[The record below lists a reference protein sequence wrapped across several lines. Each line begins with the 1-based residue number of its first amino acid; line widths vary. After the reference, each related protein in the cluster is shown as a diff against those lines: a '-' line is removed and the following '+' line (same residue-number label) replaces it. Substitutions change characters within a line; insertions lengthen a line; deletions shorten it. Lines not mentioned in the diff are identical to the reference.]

1 MTNENKQFTSKIKSY
16 HIFILGCLF
25 SSLLIFNSNY
35 VNNQRAQE
43 KLNQEKSQLFNQII
57 SKRFLEESENNNQ
70 TDQVC
75 SRGSENLI
83 KYYKNGN
90 LSEIELEE
98 GKITCEDKDK
108 GYMKALINIVKNIAG
123 GGDEDT
129 EEDTGTNN
137 DFNAPSEDEVEG
149 RRNLLGESMSIDGM
163 KDDVINYG
171 KHLLPILIF
180 FVIGILCIPGWLIC
194 CFCCCCNC
202 CCCCCCKKPG
212 CKIPC
217 FIFTYL
223 FYALVVGVCI
233 YGLTKSNSIYVGL
246 ADTEC
251 SLLKFFDQILDGETK
266 QELPRWAGISGI
278 NDILDD
284 LYNQINYMK
293 NGTKTEMDK
302 QIDEIGNKK
311 GSFIGFMN
319 TSGDK
324 FFENDGHYK
333 NIYSK
338 VYNFNIGDTNIN
350 GRYVLDIIKMFGKY
364 DSTSKKYKPE
374 NSVLDIWEQEYS
386 LVSQTA
392 DEYMGQAHDGFSQI
406 LDDKVDDL
414 LGSFNDG
421 REQLDGIKSS
431 FDDIKN
437 DIGGI
442 IIDYSE
448 LIDEYGKLGFKL
460 VFGVLA
466 LINIAIAV
474 FMLLICICSGK
485 SCTNCCCCCRGI
497 FKLFTHLLWNI
508 LALLMI
514 IVFLVGF
521 LIALVGQVGSDA
533 MSIISYVVSVD
544 NTENILLDQ
553 LGEAKS
559 YLNRC
564 INGDG
569 QIVEELGLD
578 TSQINSFDEIR
589 TAEQR
594 IEETKNEFEER
605 KQFVTYTIYKDKLLS
620 RDNLTDNTL
629 SLILET
635 ATVDFTNLE
644 DNDLSKILNFDVIL
658 SKMNDIIKIDNIAK
672 NKKEIW
678 DKKSTESNKICI
690 NGVTDSFSHDSTTE
704 LKLNPKYCKP
714 LYRDWIENNEL
725 DSSSNKAKI
734 KNTAEVISDTITFI
748 ENAMKDIN
756 VNDHYLKI
764 LNELK
769 DKYEL
774 YLNQYIEAL
783 DFFNTTIK
791 RITNKLNEYS
801 GDNQTFSFIQCNF
814 IGTNLKIVLKYLKS
828 ALGKDI
834 FTVGICFLIVGCS
847 LILSISSTILLIV
860 IINTDIDK
868 NKKDIKEK
876 DNIPEYKLNT
886 EGRVIRYTQ
895 Y

>member
-1 MTNENKQFTSKIKSY
+1 MENQNNHFYQKFKSY
-16 HIFILGCLF
+16 HLLILGCILF
-25 SSLLIFNSNY
+25 SLLIINSNY

-57 SKRFLEESENNNQ
+57 SKRYLEEESENNTQ

-75 SRGSENLI
+75 SRGSESLI
-83 KYYKNGN
+83 EYYKTGD
-90 LSEIELEE
+90 LSKIELEE
-98 GKITCEDKDK
+98 GNITCEEKDE
-108 GYMKALINIVKNIAG
+108 GYMKALINIVKNLAG

-129 EEDTGTNN
+129 ETNN
-137 DFNAPSEDEVEG
+137 DFNTPSEGEVEG
-149 RRNLLGESMSIDGM
+149 RRNLLGESMSIDDM
-163 KDDVINYG
+163 QDDLIAYG

-217 FIFTYL
+217 FIFTYV
-223 FYALVVGVCI
+223 FYALVVAVCI

-284 LYNQINYMK
+284 LYYQINDMK
-293 NGTKTEMDK
+293 SGTKTQMDSK
-302 QIDEIGNKK
+302 IDEIGNKK
-311 GSFIGFMN
+311 GNFIGFMN
-319 TSGDK
+319 TSGDR
-324 FFENDGHYK
+324 FFEEGNYK
-333 NIYSK
+333 EIYSK
-338 VYNFNIGDTNIN
+338 DYDFYIDSTHIN

-421 REQLDGIKSS
+421 RNQLDEIKSS

-437 DIGGI
+437 DIGGL

-448 LIDEYGKLGFKL
+448 LIDDYGKLGFKL

-485 SCTNCCCCCRGI
+485 SCTNCCCCRCI
-497 FKLFTHLLWNI
+497 CKLFTHLLWNI

-533 MSIISYVVSVD
+533 MSIISYVVSAD
-544 NTENILLDQ
+544 NTDNILLDQ
-553 LGEAKS
+553 LGDAKS
-559 YLNRC
+559 YLERC

-578 TSQINSFDEIR
+578 TSQIDSFDDIR
-589 TAEQR
+589 TAEQK
-594 IEETKNEFEER
+594 IEETKNQFEEK
-605 KQFVTYTIYKDKLLS
+605 KQFVTYMIYKDKLLS
-620 RDNLTDNTL
+620 RDNLTDSTL

-635 ATVDFTNLE
+635 ETVDFNNL
-644 DNDLSKILNFDVIL
+644 NSNYLSKILNFDVIL
-658 SKMNDIIKIDNIAK
+658 SKMNDFIVRETNAK
-672 NKKEIW
+672 
-678 DKKSTESNKICI
+678 D
-690 NGVTDSFSHDSTTE
+690 
-704 LKLNPKYCKP
+704 
-714 LYRDWIENNEL
+714 
-725 DSSSNKAKI
+725 
-734 KNTAEVISDTITFI
+734 
-748 ENAMKDIN
+748 
-756 VNDHYLKI
+756 
-764 LNELK
+764 
-769 DKYEL
+769 
-774 YLNQYIEAL
+774 
-783 DFFNTTIK
+783 
-791 RITNKLNEYS
+791 
-801 GDNQTFSFIQCNF
+801 
-814 IGTNLKIVLKYLKS
+814 
-828 ALGKDI
+828 
-834 FTVGICFLIVGCS
+834 
-847 LILSISSTILLIV
+847 
-860 IINTDIDK
+860 
-868 NKKDIKEK
+868 
-876 DNIPEYKLNT
+876 
-886 EGRVIRYTQ
+886 
-895 Y
+895 

>member
-1 MTNENKQFTSKIKSY
+1 M
-16 HIFILGCLF
+16 

-35 VNNQRAQE
+35 VNNQKAQE

-57 SKRFLEESENNNQ
+57 SNRYLEESENNTK
-70 TDQVC
+70 TDKVC
-75 SRGSENLI
+75 SRGSESLI
-83 KYYKNGN
+83 EYYKTGD

-98 GKITCEDKDK
+98 GNITCEDKNE
-108 GYMKALINIVKNIAG
+108 GYMKALINIVKNLAG
-123 GGDEDT
+123 GGDGDT
-129 EEDTGTNN
+129 DKDTGTNN
-137 DFNAPSEDEVEG
+137 QLYTPSEDEVEG
-149 RRNLLGESMSIDGM
+149 RRNLLGESMNIDGM
-163 KDDVINYG
+163 KDDLIDYG

-223 FYALVVGVCI
+223 FYALVVVVCI

-284 LYNQINYMK
+284 LYFQINDMK
-293 NGTKTEMDK
+293 NGTKTEMDN
-302 QIDEIGNKK
+302 QMGYIENKK
-311 GSFIGFMN
+311 GDFIGFMN

-324 FFENDGHYK
+324 FFDSNGKYK
-333 NIYSK
+333 DIYSK
-338 VYNFNIGDTNIN
+338 VYNFNIGSTNIN
-350 GRYVLDIIKMFGKY
+350 GRYALDIIKMFGKY
-364 DSTSKKYKPE
+364 DSTSQKYKPE

-386 LVSQTA
+386 LVSRTA

-414 LGSFNDG
+414 LGNFNDG
-421 REQLDGIKSS
+421 RKQLDEIKSS

-437 DIGGI
+437 DIGNI

-448 LIDEYGKLGFKL
+448 LIDDYGKLGFKL

-485 SCTNCCCCCRGI
+485 SCTNCCCCRCI
-497 FKLFTHLLWNI
+497 CKLFTHLLWNI

-533 MSIISYVVSVD
+533 MSIISYVVSAD
-544 NTENILLDQ
+544 NTDNILLDQ
-553 LGEAKS
+553 LGDAKP
-559 YLNRC
+559 YLDRC

-578 TSQINSFDEIR
+578 TSQINSFDDIR
-589 TAEQR
+589 TAEQK
-594 IEETKNEFEER
+594 IEETKNEFKEK
-605 KQFVTYTIYKDKLLS
+605 KQFVTYNIYKDKLLS
-620 RDNLTDNTL
+620 RNNLTDNSL
-629 SLILET
+629 SLVHE
-635 ATVDFTNLE
+635 TVDLNNL
-644 DNDLSKILNFDVIL
+644 DSNDLSKVLNFDVVL
-658 SKMNDIIKIDNIAK
+658 SQMNEFIKNDPDSYTH
-672 NKKEIW
+672 KETW
-678 DKKSTESNKICI
+678 DKTSTVTDKICKE
-690 NGVTDSFSHDSTTE
+690 GDDDFTHSDGTE

-714 LYRDWIENNEL
+714 YYRDWIENIGSAHPK
-725 DSSSNKAKI
+725 DYI
-734 KNTAEVISDTITFI
+734 KNSAQVISDTITFI
-748 ENAMKDIN
+748 KNAMKDSD
-756 VNDHYLKI
+756 VDEDYLKI
-764 LNELK
+764 LNLLK

-774 YLNQYIEAL
+774 YLDQYIDTL

-791 RITNKLNEYS
+791 RITSKLNEYS
-801 GDNQTFSFIQCNF
+801 GNNQTFSFIQCNF

-834 FTVGICFLIVGCS
+834 YTVGICFLIVGCS
-847 LILSISSTILLIV
+847 LLLSISSTILLIV
-860 IINTDIDK
+860 VINTDIDK
-868 NKKDIKEK
+868 NKEEIKEK
-876 DNIPEYKLNT
+876 DNIPEYRINS